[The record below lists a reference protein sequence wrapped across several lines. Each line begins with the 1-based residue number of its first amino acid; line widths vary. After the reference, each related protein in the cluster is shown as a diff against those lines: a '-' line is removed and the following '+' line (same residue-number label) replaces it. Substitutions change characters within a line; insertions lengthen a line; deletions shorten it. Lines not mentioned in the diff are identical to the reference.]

1 MRSEYMNVTTC
12 FEVVVVVGTR
22 RSRLTASDL
31 PPDVRDALLR
41 LAFRTEG
48 GGRGRENA
56 SENAMSIPEERES
69 SAFPLALI
77 PGRDEGLRG
86 EGRGERLVEIAF
98 DIAHHLAATLRDSRS
113 LAWYRCIAR
122 RLPLEV
128 IQDALA
134 RAMEP
139 PEHEVRRSRAALF
152 TAIVKRRLARLS
164 TPDANTPH
172 PAP

>member
-1 MRSEYMNVTTC
+1 MNEVTC

-22 RSRLTASDL
+22 RSRLTASHL
-31 PPDVRDALLR
+31 PLDVRDALLR
-41 LAFRTEG
+41 LAFRAEG

-56 SENAMSIPEERES
+56 SENAMSIPEQRES
-69 SAFPLALI
+69 SAFPQAFF
-77 PGRDEGLRG
+77 PGRDEGSRG
-86 EGRGERLVEIAF
+86 EGRGRHLDDVELEIA
-98 DIAHHLAATLRDSRS
+98 HRLAADLRDSRS
-113 LAWYRCIAR
+113 LAWYRRVAR

-134 RAMEP
+134 RALEP
-139 PEHEVRRSRAALF
+139 PEREVRRSRAALF